1 MSHNPLCGTCY
12 HFTLRDAAGEPL
24 PQAASGIG
32 ACHGYDGHAVT
43 VEPFVR
49 WDARPCIAYG
59 KAADMAKRLQF
70 CEMRKRKEGADVAPA

>member
-1 MSHNPLCGTCY
+1 MSHNPICATCEK
-12 HFTLRDAAGEPL
+12 FSLKDSPRAPE
-24 PQAASGIG
+24 GIG

-49 WDARPCIAYG
+49 WDSRPCVAYG

-70 CEMRKRKEGADVAPA
+70 VEMRKRKEGADVAAA